1 MADNRAGTEAYEAMI
16 QELQKFKSTVSENCA
31 LMQSAAAEC
40 AENMPE
46 DPAAAKASSAVG
58 THCSNIAAQLEVV
71 DNVIRDLQEEMEEIQ
86 AAAAKADGIE

>member
-46 DPAAAKASSAVG
+46 DPAAAKASER
-58 THCSNIAAQLEVV
+58 TAAILPHSS
-71 DNVIRDLQEEMEEIQ
+71 RSSTT
-86 AAAAKADGIE
+86 